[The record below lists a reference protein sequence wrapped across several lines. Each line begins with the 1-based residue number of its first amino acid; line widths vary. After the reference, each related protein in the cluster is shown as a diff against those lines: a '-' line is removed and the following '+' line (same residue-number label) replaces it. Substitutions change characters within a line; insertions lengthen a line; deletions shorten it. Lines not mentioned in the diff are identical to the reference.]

1 MIFSNYGLNFV
12 QIIHGRQRL
21 VSRNIYELF
30 IPVQRAYFEILV
42 GYQSEI
48 TGFISSSDSLEIVRR
63 FWSISKSSL
72 GQDYINGI
80 EPSKHNI
87 FRRFNVI
94 GC

>member
-48 TGFISSSDSLEIVRR
+48 TGFISSSDQPGNC
-63 FWSISKSSL
+63 SKVL
-72 GQDYINGI
+72 VNFQIL
-80 EPSKHNI
+80 
-87 FRRFNVI
+87 I
-94 GC
+94 GPRLYQWH